1 MLVNIKKLNE
11 NAKLPTY
18 GTVYSA
24 GCDLYAC
31 MDEDISIN
39 PGETKLIKT
48 YEYQSQS
55 LVPYR
60 LATPL
65 QMG

>member
-31 MDEDISIN
+31 MDEGVSIN

-48 YEYQSQS
+48 
-55 LVPYR
+55 
-60 LATPL
+60 
-65 QMG
+65 